1 MANRMTSQKSS
12 GSTEMSAVFQPKDV
26 QLIRLTSKNMKTDTT
41 MNPVKIKMY
50 SVYLYIMY
58 VDFKTSILYTT
69 LKIINNLFIL
79 SLLCILLTLNP

>member
-12 GSTEMSAVFQPKDV
+12 GNTEMSVAFQPMCV
-26 QLIRLTSKNMKTDTT
+26 QLLALTSKNMKTDTS
-41 MNPVKIKMY
+41 MNAVKINMY

-69 LKIINNLFIL
+69 LKNINNLFIL